1 MSTSSRKQII
11 SLLENASAIVEN
23 GFLPQECRF
32 NEMYHGDEHD
42 CRLCELGP
50 DCNWLTDV
58 REQAALA
65 SKSDGELRE
74 LLEFA
79 VEYCASLAVYLEHEP
94 GQCACPMCTVASQG
108 QAIL

>member
-1 MSTSSRKQII
+1 MSTTDRQQII
-11 SLLENASAIVEN
+11 TILEHASAIVEN

-32 NEMYHGDEHD
+32 NEMYHGDEHE

-58 REQAALA
+58 REPPQLA
-65 SKSDGELRE
+65 SKSDGELIE

-79 VEYCASLAVYLEHEP
+79 VEYCASLALYLEHEP
-94 GQCACPMCTVASQG
+94 ASCSCPMCEVTSQG
-108 QAIL
+108 QALL